1 MDVDDGQRWD
11 SEATQPSHASHV
23 TMQTN
28 ESRASSS
35 LSSSLTSN
43 PSRIVYL
50 AELIPRRFRGPI
62 LQLLRIHAPYIPTV
76 IVRSIRMGQPLSKP
90 ILPPVWNAPLG
101 PDGYGWPASSVPLET
116 FEVVAADLSRDDLL
130 NLRMVNQ
137 EFEKKVSSRV
147 FRAVVIPFNPDIYAM
162 SSDNI
167 AKIALPASKGKGREN
182 DKGKGKEMATN
193 EGIWPHFSRLLA
205 NCTEFVASQNMLSVG
220 TSASLTAC

>member
-1 MDVDDGQRWD
+1 
-11 SEATQPSHASHV
+11 
-23 TMQTN
+23 
-28 ESRASSS
+28 
-35 LSSSLTSN
+35 
-43 PSRIVYL
+43 
-50 AELIPRRFRGPI
+50 
-62 LQLLRIHAPYIPTV
+62 
-76 IVRSIRMGQPLSKP
+76 MGQPLSKP

-101 PDGYGWPASSVPLET
+101 PDCYGWPASSLPLET